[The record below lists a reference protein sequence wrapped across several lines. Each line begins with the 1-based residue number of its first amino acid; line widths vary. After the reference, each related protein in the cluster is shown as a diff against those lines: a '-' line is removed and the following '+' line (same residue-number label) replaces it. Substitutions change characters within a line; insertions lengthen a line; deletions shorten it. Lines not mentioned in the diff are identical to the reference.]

1 MEQKVVRTKRTKTA
15 EQALQSLM
23 RECARSERSSGDA
36 LRLMKRWGVADED
49 AAKVLARLQAE
60 RFIDDSR
67 YAEAF
72 VRDKLNLSGWG
83 AYKIKTALRAKGVSS
98 EIIDEVV
105 APMLAETDMEKRL
118 EEMMMRRVRTLK
130 YSSVYDAKTKLIRF
144 AVSRGFDMEEAIACA
159 AKICNNLKTTNIIE
173 YEDFS

>member
-36 LRLMKRWGVADED
+36 LRLMKRWGVSDED
-49 AAKVLARLQAE
+49 AQKVLARLLAE
-60 RFIDDSR
+60 RFIDDRR

-83 AYKIKTALRAKGVSS
+83 AYKIKSALRAKGVSK
-98 EIIDEVV
+98 EIIDEV
-105 APMLAETDMEKRL
+105 AAQMIEAADMCERL
-118 EEMMMRRVRTLK
+118 EEIMVRRLRTLK
-130 YSSVYDAKTKLIRF
+130 YSSPYDAKTKLIRF
-144 AVSRGFDMEEAIACA
+144 AASRGYDLDQAIECATKITRAEE
-159 AKICNNLKTTNIIE
+159 
-173 YEDFS
+173 F

>member
-1 MEQKVVRTKRTKTA
+1 MEPKVKREQKSKTA

-23 RECARSERSSGDA
+23 RMCARSERSSGDA
-36 LRLMKRWGVADED
+36 LRLMRRWGLTNED
-49 AAKVLARLQAE
+49 AQKVLTRLQTE

-83 AYKIKTALRAKGVSS
+83 AYKIKMALRAKGVSK

-105 APMLAETDMEKRL
+105 SPMLTKTDMSERL
-118 EEMMMRRVRTLK
+118 EDIMRRKMRTLK

-144 AVSRGFDMEEAIACA
+144 AASRGYDIDEAVECASKIVEE
-159 AKICNNLKTTNIIE
+159 
-173 YEDFS
+173 

>member
-1 MEQKVVRTKRTKTA
+1 MEQKVGRTRRTKTA
-15 EQALQSLM
+15 DQALQSLM

-49 AAKVLARLQAE
+49 AQKVLARLLSE

-83 AYKIKTALRAKGVSS
+83 AYKIKSALRAKGVSK
-98 EIIDEVV
+98 EIIDEV
-105 APMLAETDMEKRL
+105 AAQMIEAADMCERL
-118 EEMMMRRVRTLK
+118 EEIMVRRMRTLK
-130 YSSVYDAKTKLIRF
+130 YSSPYDAKTKLIRF
-144 AVSRGFDMEEAIACA
+144 AASRGFDLDQAIECATKITRAEE
-159 AKICNNLKTTNIIE
+159 
-173 YEDFS
+173 F

>member
-1 MEQKVVRTKRTKTA
+1 MEQKVGRTRRTKTA

-36 LRLMKRWGVADED
+36 LRLMKRWGVSDED
-49 AAKVLARLQAE
+49 AQKVLARLLAE

-83 AYKIKTALRAKGVSS
+83 AYKIKSALRAKGVSK
-98 EIIDEVV
+98 EIIDEV
-105 APMLAETDMEKRL
+105 AAQMIEAADMRERL
-118 EEMMMRRVRTLK
+118 EEIMVRRLRTLK
-130 YSSVYDAKTKLIRF
+130 YSSPYDAKTKLIRF
-144 AVSRGFDMEEAIACA
+144 AASRGDDLDQAIECAPKITRAEE
-159 AKICNNLKTTNIIE
+159 
-173 YEDFS
+173 F

>member
-1 MEQKVVRTKRTKTA
+1 MEQKVVRAKKSKTA

-36 LRLMKRWGVADED
+36 LRLMKRWGIADED
-49 AAKVLARLQAE
+49 AQRVLSRLLAD
-60 RFIDDSR
+60 RFIDDAR

-83 AYKIKTALRAKGVSS
+83 AYKIKSALRTKGVSK

-105 APMLAETDMEKRL
+105 APMIESADMSGRL
-118 EEMMMRRVRTLK
+118 EEIMIRRLRTLK
-130 YSSVYDAKTKLIRF
+130 YTSQYDAKNKLIRF
-144 AVSRGFDMEEAIACA
+144 AASRGYDLDQAIECATKVAKAEE
-159 AKICNNLKTTNIIE
+159 
-173 YEDFS
+173 F

>member
-1 MEQKVVRTKRTKTA
+1 MEQKVVRTKRSKTA

-36 LRLMKRWGVADED
+36 LRLMKRWGLSDED
-49 AAKVLARLQAE
+49 AAKVLARLQSE

-83 AYKIKTALRAKGVSS
+83 AYKIKMALRTKGVSK
-98 EIIDEVV
+98 EIIEEVV
-105 APMLAETDMEKRL
+105 APMLAEMDMTERL
-118 EEMMMRRVRTLK
+118 EEIMVRRMRTLK
-130 YSSVYDAKTKLIRF
+130 YSSSYDAKTKLIRF
-144 AVSRGFDMEEAIACA
+144 AASRGYDMEEAIECA
-159 AKICNNLKTTNIIE
+159 DRVTGNI
-173 YEDFS
+173 

>member
-1 MEQKVVRTKRTKTA
+1 MEQKVGRTRRTKTA

-36 LRLMKRWGVADED
+36 LRLMKRWGVSDED
-49 AAKVLARLQAE
+49 AQKVLARLLAE

-83 AYKIKTALRAKGVSS
+83 AYKIKSALRAKGVSK
-98 EIIDEVV
+98 EIIDEV
-105 APMLAETDMEKRL
+105 AAQMIEAADMCERL
-118 EEMMMRRVRTLK
+118 EEIMVRRLRTLK
-130 YSSVYDAKTKLIRF
+130 YSSPYDAKTKLIRF
-144 AVSRGFDMEEAIACA
+144 AASRGYDLDQAIECATKITRAEE
-159 AKICNNLKTTNIIE
+159 
-173 YEDFS
+173 F